1 MSSWGC
7 LLNFYIPE
15 EEPASPVFLYHK
27 YCCYKLN
34 ILQYK
39 INETYVIIKL
49 TTSTM
54 TEPYTSFKKC
64 TNE

>member
-15 EEPASPVFLYHK
+15 EELSSHIFFYHK
-27 YCCYKLN
+27 YCCYKQN

-39 INETYVIIKL
+39 INETYAIIKL
-49 TTSTM
+49 TTSTI
-54 TEPYTSFKKC
+54 TEPYTLLKKC